1 MAKIVAGLTR
11 KKPGQESYSS
21 DGFHLSVEVEADIT
35 TRTEFAE
42 RVRSLF
48 SEVEAALDREIAE
61 RSSQT
66 TYPANRRDFWGS
78 GGNGGNGNGGH
89 SVPQDRN
96 RSHASSSSSSAS
108 GGNGGNGDGKPAP
121 APQQSNDSSPS
132 TPKQVQFLFRL
143 ARKSGLKTQGELAR
157 WITEN
162 VGVSKTAYQLSKVE
176 CSKAI
181 DILNGK
187 EAKTP

>member
-35 TRTEFAE
+35 TRTEFVE
-42 RVRSLF
+42 RVHSLF

-66 TYPANRRDFWGS
+66 QHVTSRRDFWGS

-89 SVPQDRN
+89 SVPQDRD
-96 RSHASSSSSSAS
+96 RSHAKAA
-108 GGNGGNGDGKPAP
+108 GGNGGNGDGKPTA

>member
-1 MAKIVAGLTR
+1 MAKINVSVA
-11 KKPGQESYSS
+11 KKKGGPDYSS
-21 DGFHLSVEVEADIT
+21 TMYSLSTEVDVPIEGEQDYVDKVHALFEEVE
-35 TRTEFAE
+35 
-42 RVRSLF
+42 
-48 SEVEAALDREIAE
+48 
-61 RSSQT
+61 SQVDLQIKRNAPQPSHPT
-66 TYPANRRDFWGS
+66 SRRDFWGS

-89 SVPQDRN
+89 SVPQDRD
-96 RSHASSSSSSAS
+96 RSHAKAA
-108 GGNGGNGDGKPAP
+108 GGNGGNGDGKPTA